1 MYAPAWTTWLRTFST
16 VQCTAY
22 THIRINDRNQR
33 VELYRKYLLSFLP
46 ISKNAKISPTKQ
58 EKMVATGLRICKRKF
73 FRIKIPNWRN
83 QILHF
88 PKSLFFPGFS
98 IFSSFTILI
107 LDRAYHRLNSGEH
120 RITGFYYWKWRQV
133 YCCIYFIIY
142 FSLYNECAALYK

>member
-1 MYAPAWTTWLRTFST
+1 MVPAWSMQHGQLDWEHFRLYSVRRALISG
-16 VQCTAY
+16 CY
-22 THIRINDRNQR
+22 NRNQR
-33 VELYRKYLLSFLP
+33 VELSQKYLLSFLP
-46 ISKNAKISPTKQ
+46 MSKNAKISPTKQ

-88 PKSLFFPGFS
+88 LPRFS
-98 IFSSFTILI
+98 IFSSITILI
-107 LDRAYHRLNSGEH
+107 LDRAYHRLKSGEH

-133 YCCIYFIIY
+133 YYCIYFIIY